1 MILIHTLAWIPMV
14 FIAIA
19 NGVARDWGYK
29 RYVTELRAHQISTLI
44 GAVLFT
50 IYTWALGRR
59 WPLES
64 SAQAFTIGAIW
75 VVLTIAFE
83 ILFGHFVAKF
93 TWRKLAMDYNLLKG
107 RVWVLILLWLFVLPY
122 AVYRFRSWLSG

>member
-1 MILIHTLAWIPMV
+1 MILIYTLAWVPMV

-19 NGVARDWGYK
+19 NGIARDKGYQ

-44 GAVLFT
+44 GAGLFT
-50 IYTWALGRR
+50 IYTWALSLR

-64 SAQAFTIGAIW
+64 TAQAFAIGAIW
-75 VVLTIAFE
+75 LVLTIAFE
-83 ILFGHFVAKF
+83 FLFGHFVAKV
-93 TWRKLAMDYNLLKG
+93 TWRKLTMDYHLLKG

-122 AVYRFRSWLSG
+122 LVRRFRL

>member
-1 MILIHTLAWIPMV
+1 MILDYTLAWVPMV

-19 NGVARDWGYK
+19 NGIARDMGYK

-50 IYTWALGRR
+50 IYTWALSLR

-64 SAQAFTIGAIW
+64 AEQAFIVGAIW
-75 VVLTIAFE
+75 LVLTIAFE
-83 ILFGHFVAKF
+83 VLFGHFVAKF

-107 RVWVLILLWLFVLPY
+107 RVWVLILLWLLVLPY
-122 AVYRFRSWLSG
+122 VVHRLRT